1 MVPPWSAFNSRQSS
15 IYGAGMMALISNQYY
30 LRRDR
35 MLEFLDMLESTGD
48 SAANT
53 VYLPPGMTADTING
67 VLENTS
73 GTATI
78 PENLPDMAALSKT
91 GGALFWGG
99 ARKCL
104 VSPPFPLRE
113 QAVFT
118 GFVVEPLRNLL
129 RVDYNI
135 GLVLVH
141 LGAYAVGLYQGERL
155 ITSKVGTGLVHGR
168 HKKGG
173 SSQMRFQRRR
183 EKQADEF
190 LDRVCRHAREHFE
203 SQAKLIDYM
212 VYGGPRQTVMQ
223 LQKHCPFLGLF
234 QDRVLTI
241 LDVPDPRRE
250 VLEKAVVRLW
260 SSRITE
266 WREEI

>member
-1 MVPPWSAFNSRQSS
+1 
-15 IYGAGMMALISNQYY
+15 MALISNQYY

-35 MLEFLDMLESTGD
+35 VFDFLDALEKTDD
-48 SAANT
+48 SAATT
-53 VYLPPGMTADTING
+53 VYLPPGMPAPDIEKVFKNALG
-67 VLENTS
+67 LI
-73 GTATI
+73 AL
-78 PENLPDMAALSKT
+78 PEELPDMLALSRS

-99 ARKCL
+99 SRKCL
-104 VSPPFPLRE
+104 IAPPFPLRE

-118 GFVVEPLRNLL
+118 GFVAEPLRTLL
-129 RVDYNI
+129 GVDYKI
-135 GLVLVH
+135 ALVLVH
-141 LGAYAVGLYQGERL
+141 LGAYAVGLCCGEKL
-155 ITSKVGTGLVHGR
+155 IASKVGTGLVHGR

-183 EKQADEF
+183 EKQATEF
-190 LDRVCRHAREHFE
+190 LDRVCLHAREHLE
-203 SQAKLIDYM
+203 SQSKTIDYM

-223 LQKHCPFLGLF
+223 LQKHCPFLGAF
-234 QDRVLTI
+234 QDRVLAV

-266 WREEI
+266 WREGD